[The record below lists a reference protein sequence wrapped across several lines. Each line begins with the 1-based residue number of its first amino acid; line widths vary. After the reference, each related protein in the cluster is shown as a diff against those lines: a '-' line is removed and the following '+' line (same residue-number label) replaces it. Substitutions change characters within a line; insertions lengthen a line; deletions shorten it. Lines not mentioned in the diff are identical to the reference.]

1 MTDIRAKAGFPLP
14 TRASWRRRAG
24 YPSPVNSERLTPKAL
39 ALACLVA
46 LIVVFVLEAI
56 PHQHASAADRG
67 CPACQAA
74 RQHVGDAP
82 RATGAVLSAPTC
94 GRPQTAEPAIE
105 RLAVAPSV
113 SSASPRAPPSAA

>member
-1 MTDIRAKAGFPLP
+1 
-14 TRASWRRRAG
+14 
-24 YPSPVNSERLTPKAL
+24 VNSDRLTPRAV

-46 LIVVFVLEAI
+46 VLFVFVLEAI

-82 RATGAVLSAPTC
+82 RNDGALLAAPAG
-94 GRPQTAEPAIE
+94 GRPQPAEPAIE
-105 RLAVAPSV
+105 RIAGVPRT
-113 SSASPRAPPSAA
+113 SSASPRAPPSNS